1 MDRGACQVPQGP
13 AGHLKDLCLLLKS
26 KVNSEILKALA
37 RGDITRLYGSHMG
50 NLEQVGS
57 RGSQNFTAITHLTED
72 SSLVPNRS

>member
-37 RGDITRLYGSHMG
+37 RGDMTRLCGNHMG
-50 NLEQVGS
+50 NKWGAGVLRTSLLS
-57 RGSQNFTAITHLTED
+57 RT
-72 SSLVPNRS
+72 